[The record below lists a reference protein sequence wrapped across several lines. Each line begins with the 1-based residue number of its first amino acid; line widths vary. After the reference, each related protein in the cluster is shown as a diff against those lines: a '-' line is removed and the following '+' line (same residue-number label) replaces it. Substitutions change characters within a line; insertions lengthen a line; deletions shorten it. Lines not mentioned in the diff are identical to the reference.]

1 MKMDDLDLQI
11 KYTPAERQF
20 LLYEYFQR
28 HTNKEHPVSR
38 KEILDY
44 LETFEIYI
52 SPHTLY
58 SDLDVLRGTMKLDIQ
73 FNAHAH
79 KGAGGYWVKNPK
91 FEPYELRL
99 IVDGI
104 QSSKFIPQ
112 KQARVITQKIT
123 DLADNYTKASLNR
136 QAFVAGRV
144 RSLNESVVKDADHIH
159 EAIAADRKI
168 AFRYFHYTPNKD
180 NPQTYSKSG
189 ERIIVSPYTLMWND
203 GNYYLYAYDGKKFRT
218 YRVDRMEGI
227 SLPLL
232 EKRDGG
238 DEYDKR
244 NLTDQRTKVFSM
256 YHGEAYNV
264 RIRVH
269 NRLADAV
276 IDQFG
281 KDTMMV
287 PYDDS
292 HFTINVPVELS
303 PPFYAWVATF
313 GKSMKILSPE
323 PVVEGMKKFLQKA
336 AEMYQDE

>member
-20 LLYEYFQR
+20 LLYEYFQK

-144 RSLNESVVKDADHIH
+144 RSLNESVVKDADRIH
-159 EAIAADRKI
+159 EAIATDRKI

-180 NPQTYSKSG
+180 NPQT
-189 ERIIVSPYTLMWND
+189 
-203 GNYYLYAYDGKKFRT
+203 
-218 YRVDRMEGI
+218 
-227 SLPLL
+227 
-232 EKRDGG
+232 
-238 DEYDKR
+238 
-244 NLTDQRTKVFSM
+244 
-256 YHGEAYNV
+256 
-264 RIRVH
+264 
-269 NRLADAV
+269 
-276 IDQFG
+276 
-281 KDTMMV
+281 
-287 PYDDS
+287 
-292 HFTINVPVELS
+292 
-303 PPFYAWVATF
+303 
-313 GKSMKILSPE
+313 
-323 PVVEGMKKFLQKA
+323 
-336 AEMYQDE
+336 